1 MTLYSGKGA
10 SGADTAGGEVVVING
25 VNFGPASL
33 PSGALLDAIGD
44 VTYGPIL
51 GTEYTTLIGC
61 FNGINRGCRMVLGT

>member
-33 PSGALLDAIGD
+33 PNGALLDAIGD

-51 GTEYTTLIGC
+51 GTDKREEG
-61 FNGINRGCRMVLGT
+61 RGERK